1 MSGPS
6 PVAPALH
13 QAEWLQAGD
22 IRLRVVRAGRGDTT
36 LLLLHGYG
44 ESLMGY
50 RAVFDALAR
59 RYRVIAVDLPGF
71 GLSDKPD
78 APYDLASYRRRLG
91 DFLERWT
98 RGPVVVVGHS
108 MGGEVAAALALDH
121 PDRVIAAV
129 LIAPAGFALQPFL
142 AGAKDV
148 PSDARGWVA
157 SVLSAAMPPQ
167 DPDWLEEPS
176 RVGAYTPATDPAYRN
191 AATRVL
197 AEFDF
202 VALRD
207 SFGDIHQPVLLI
219 WGRQDPTI
227 PFVVGR
233 EHCGPAALPRISSAR
248 QCPASSPSDPSRH
261 RHRGHRDIPAP
272 PDLRRPLR
280 RRTAALENSRERTR
294 TILLLGASHASCRP
308 AWPRSRPRPRPT
320 GWPRRWTPAPTGRT
334 SSSSPATCSRA
345 GAPPPVAAPSHRS
358 TSPPSSSGSACCR
371 WETAAP
377 TYQQVP
383 IVALTPDP
391 TLRTTAQAEHPYAYR
406 DDYVLWSMRND
417 TLVSLS
423 AEAVFVGLWHRGAGV
438 PVGRL
443 RRDRRA
449 RQDRHLPG
457 Q

>member
-1 MSGPS
+1 M
-6 PVAPALH
+6 APAPGGWYSFPHDTLRRATVKRVVPWLLVLGVLLWLGWDVRPHVAAPPLH

-22 IRLRVVRAGRGDTT
+22 IRLRVLRGGRGDTT

-59 RYRVIAVDLPGF
+59 RYQVIAVDLPGF

-78 APYDLASYRRRLG
+78 APYDLTSYRRRLG

-121 PDRVIAAV
+121 PERVSAAV

-157 SVLSAAMPPQ
+157 SVLSAALPPQ
-167 DPDWLEEPS
+167 DPAWLAEPS
-176 RVGAYTPATDPAYRN
+176 GVGDYTPATDPAYRV

-197 AEFDF
+197 ADFDF

-227 PFVVGR
+227 PFVVGESIAARLPCR
-233 EHCGPAALPRISSAR
+233 EFLPLDNVLHRPHETHPDTVVAAIEAFLRHPP
-248 QCPASSPSDPSRH
+248 CPAH
-261 RHRGHRDIPAP
+261 
-272 PDLRRPLR
+272 
-280 RRTAALENSRERTR
+280 
-294 TILLLGASHASCRP
+294 
-308 AWPRSRPRPRPT
+308 
-320 GWPRRWTPAPTGRT
+320 
-334 SSSSPATCSRA
+334 
-345 GAPPPVAAPSHRS
+345 
-358 TSPPSSSGSACCR
+358 
-371 WETAAP
+371 
-377 TYQQVP
+377 
-383 IVALTPDP
+383 
-391 TLRTTAQAEHPYAYR
+391 
-406 DDYVLWSMRND
+406 
-417 TLVSLS
+417 
-423 AEAVFVGLWHRGAGV
+423 
-438 PVGRL
+438 
-443 RRDRRA
+443 
-449 RQDRHLPG
+449 
-457 Q
+457 